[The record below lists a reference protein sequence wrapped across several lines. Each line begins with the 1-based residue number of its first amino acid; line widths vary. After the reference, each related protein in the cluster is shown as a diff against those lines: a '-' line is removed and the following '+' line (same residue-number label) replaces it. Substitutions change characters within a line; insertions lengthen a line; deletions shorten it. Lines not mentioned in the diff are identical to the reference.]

1 MLNEVFM
8 LYLVVLKCV
17 GVILYILIIFF
28 FFCVIFC
35 VIFYCLEFVMR
46 WEFVIEFFCVIE
58 LVVLVGY
65 KWLGCGDK
73 NIVDGVVVNVM
84 CIMFNQVNI
93 DGIIVIGEGEID
105 EVLMFYIGEK
115 VGIGCGDVVDIVV
128 DLIEGM
134 CMMVM
139 GQVNVLVVLVVGD
152 KGCFFNVLDMYMEKL
167 IVGLGVKGIIDLN
180 LLLVDNLCNVVV
192 VFGKLLSE
200 LMVMILVKLCYDVVI
215 VEM

>member
-1 MLNEVFM
+1 
-8 LYLVVLKCV
+8 
-17 GVILYILIIFF
+17 
-28 FFCVIFC
+28 
-35 VIFYCLEFVMR
+35 
-46 WEFVIEFFCVIE
+46 
-58 LVVLVGY
+58 
-65 KWLGCGDK
+65 
-73 NIVDGVVVNVM
+73 M

-215 VEM
+215 AEMQ

>member
-1 MLNEVFM
+1 
-8 LYLVVLKCV
+8 
-17 GVILYILIIFF
+17 
-28 FFCVIFC
+28 
-35 VIFYCLEFVMR
+35 
-46 WEFVIEFFCVIE
+46 
-58 LVVLVGY
+58 
-65 KWLGCGDK
+65 
-73 NIVDGVVVNVM
+73 M

-215 VEM
+215 VEMQ